1 MRNPFRSKNKKNQNT
16 PNKPIKEPWKPK
28 PIDQGNYHATNETM
42 IGRKADRPFIDN
54 NQASALGHNYRCTEC
69 SYPLRTVASV
79 ESPCPNCGYTG
90 TQPNTP
96 MKQNA
101 ESAKKTIRF
110 NSIDFGQ
117 HEKVEES
124 SEKKV
129 FTLVNES
136 SPDMS
141 IMADLGEAN
150 TIILGREELDPGNTS
165 ISSEGHIQLRENRGI
180 WYLKDVSSNGATFM
194 QALSYQ
200 PLREGTRIILGN
212 RIFRFSAGSNTPEQP
227 TSKRTMQFGQFD
239 LANSSNSVTLMD
251 EMQGS
256 SKVFTGRDIDLNRIT
271 LGIDEPSI
279 SRQQHATLENRDG
292 TWMIVDRSANKAT
305 FIQVMDEVL
314 LRDQTRLILGSKVYR
329 FEISEEQS

>member
-16 PNKPIKEPWKPK
+16 PNKPIKEPWTPK
-28 PIDQGNYHATNETM
+28 PIDQSNYRATNETVV
-42 IGRKADRPFIDN
+42 GRKADRPFIDK
-54 NQASALGHNYRCTEC
+54 NQASAFGHNYRCVEC
-69 SYPLRTVASV
+69 SYPLRTLASV

-90 TQPNTP
+90 GQPEPPVKPNL
-96 MKQNA
+96 
-101 ESAKKTIRF
+101 ESAKKTIKF

-117 HEKVEES
+117 NEKVEDS
-124 SEKKV
+124 SETKV

-150 TIILGREELDPGNTS
+150 TIILGRDELDPGNTS
-165 ISSEGHIQLRENRGI
+165 ISSEGHIQLRENRGS
-180 WYLKDVSSNGATFM
+180 WYIEDVSSNGATFM

-212 RIFRFSAGSNTPEQP
+212 RIFRFSAGSSLPNQNTG
-227 TSKRTMQFGQFD
+227 KRTMQFGQFD
-239 LANSSNSVTLMD
+239 LANSSNSVTLVD
-251 EMQGS
+251 EMEGS
-256 SKVFTGRDIDLNRIT
+256 TKAFTGRDIDLNRIT

-305 FIQVMDEVL
+305 FVQVMNEVL

-329 FEISEEQS
+329 FELSSEE